1 MPDADRPL
9 NRRGEK
15 AAQRMGAEMARRGW
29 RPDRILCSTAVRTR
43 ETLERLDKGWHKAG
57 KGTLPDATYEKALY
71 LATAETVLKHLHA
84 LDDETGSV
92 LVIGHNPGLH
102 DLATALARKNDGADR
117 AKLEQQFP
125 TCALAV
131 IRFERGG
138 WRDIGRHGGQ
148 LAHLILPREL
158 DRAARP

>member
-15 AAQRMGAEMARRGW
+15 AARRMGTEMARRGW
-29 RPDRILCSTAVRTR
+29 RPDRILCSAAVRTR
-43 ETLERLDKGWHKAG
+43 QTLERLHKGWHKAG
-57 KGTLPDATYEKALY
+57 TDALPDAHHEKWLY
-71 LATAETVLKHLHA
+71 LATAETIRKHLRA

-102 DLATALARKNDGADR
+102 DLAMTLSRDDDGADR
-117 AKLEQQFP
+117 VRLERQFP

-131 IRFERGG
+131 IRFEKGG
-138 WRDIGRHGGQ
+138 WRDIGRHSGQ
-148 LAHLILPREL
+148 LTHLILPREL
-158 DRAARP
+158 D